1 MSKEKENI
9 VREGASDNISAAV
22 IGRYCLGKASKRD
35 FKKVKRWLAADAGNE
50 EILLQTGRIIIA
62 AEHIKWRRKWDAEAA
77 YRETVSKIRNK
88 TRIVV
93 IKRVLAAA
101 ACIAILLGGL
111 VTGKMMMKS
120 KEIPVNYVTI
130 TTNAGMRTTLLL
142 PDSTEVTLNSSS
154 KLIYPVIFAGDER
167 RVVLEGEG
175 YFDVFRD
182 PERPFRVEAEGRAF
196 EVEALGTT
204 FNLQSYKNDL
214 QLRTTLLSGSVRL
227 HFTMPSGEKKRLTLT
242 PSEKAIYDIATG
254 DVVVNR
260 VNALNETSWTYGR
273 LIFNNTPMSEV
284 LNRLSHYY
292 NVAFEV
298 KDSEID
304 GYSFTGTLIDRQLEQ
319 VLDYMAIS
327 SKIRSQVIKADK
339 DDSFGI
345 FKTKVILSL
354 GKKR

>member
-1 MSKEKENI
+1 
-9 VREGASDNISAAV
+9 
-22 IGRYCLGKASKRD
+22 
-35 FKKVKRWLAADAGNE
+35 
-50 EILLQTGRIIIA
+50 
-62 AEHIKWRRKWDAEAA
+62 
-77 YRETVSKIRNK
+77 
-88 TRIVV
+88 
-93 IKRVLAAA
+93 
-101 ACIAILLGGL
+101 
-111 VTGKMMMKS
+111 
-120 KEIPVNYVTI
+120 
-130 TTNAGMRTTLLL
+130 
-142 PDSTEVTLNSSS
+142 
-154 KLIYPVIFAGDER
+154 
-167 RVVLEGEG
+167 
-175 YFDVFRD
+175 
-182 PERPFRVEAEGRAF
+182 
-196 EVEALGTT
+196 
-204 FNLQSYKNDL
+204 
-214 QLRTTLLSGSVRL
+214 LRTTLLSGSVRL